1 MRTFGI
7 LEWECYISNFLQWA
21 HYLKQRFN
29 HLSAIIMEKENMVLE
44 KCIKHTCIVVR
55 TVQLQTPKKNH
66 NSIES
71 ERTHAEIVV
80 SHCCVS
86 SCYVDKRHFQFLS

>member
-1 MRTFGI
+1 
-7 LEWECYISNFLQWA
+7 
-21 HYLKQRFN
+21 
-29 HLSAIIMEKENMVLE
+29 MEKENMVLE

-71 ERTHAEIVV
+71 ERTHAEIVG
-80 SHCCVS
+80 S
-86 SCYVDKRHFQFLS
+86 LIAM

>member
-71 ERTHAEIVV
+71 ERTHAEIVG
-80 SHCCVS
+80 SHIAM
-86 SCYVDKRHFQFLS
+86 